1 MEKNKKFLSEVKY
14 GVDKVHLLSTK
25 KGAVRAL
32 VERKVNKH
40 GKVYKIGTKNIT
52 GVRLWI

>member
-1 MEKNKKFLSEVKY
+1 MERNTKFISEVKY
-14 GVDKVHLLSTK
+14 GVDKIHLLSTK

-40 GKVYKIGTKNIT
+40 GKVYKIDTKNIT
-52 GVRLWI
+52 RGR

>member
-40 GKVYKIGTKNIT
+40 GKVYKIDTKNIT
-52 GVRLWI
+52 RGR